1 MPARYL
7 LVDDASAAQQ
17 DVDGEGDP
25 LEQARALTGE
35 CSILYLMVGGGRWCC
50 RLGGSNSSQICRKM
64 MYTIFAL
71 GTAAIL
77 SSVLVISAKN
87 PVHSVL
93 ALVAAYGA
101 TCGIMVQLGVEFMA
115 LLFMIVYVGAIAI
128 LFLFV
133 VMMLNIKLEE
143 LKDNATRYVP
153 IGFLIGFVFIV
164 EVLLILESDL
174 FFSFLPP
181 VAFDM
186 ASAINPPSNII
197 VIGQVLYTDY

>member
-1 MPARYL
+1 
-7 LVDDASAAQQ
+7 
-17 DVDGEGDP
+17 
-25 LEQARALTGE
+25 
-35 CSILYLMVGGGRWCC
+35 
-50 RLGGSNSSQICRKM
+50 M
-64 MYTIFAL
+64 MYTIWAL

-77 SSVLVISAKN
+77 ASVWVISAKN

-101 TCGIMVQLGVEFMA
+101 TSGIMVILGVEFLA

-153 IGFLIGFVFIV
+153 IGLLIGFVFII
-164 EVLLILESDL
+164 ELLLILESEVP
-174 FFSFLPP
+174 FSFSN
-181 VAFDM
+181 FT
-186 ASAINPPSNII
+186 SWTWINPNSNISS
-197 VIGQVLYTDY
+197 IGLVLYTDYWLWMIVASFILLVAMIGAIVLTLHHESSNIRRQDIFGQIASTTKIETI

>member
-1 MPARYL
+1 
-7 LVDDASAAQQ
+7 
-17 DVDGEGDP
+17 
-25 LEQARALTGE
+25 
-35 CSILYLMVGGGRWCC
+35 
-50 RLGGSNSSQICRKM
+50 M
-64 MYTIFAL
+64 MYTILAL

-101 TCGIMVQLGVEFMA
+101 TCGIMVILGVEFMA

-164 EVLLILESDL
+164 EVLLILESEIY
-174 FFSFLPP
+174 FSFLPSSLS
-181 VAFDM
+181 F
-186 ASAINPPSNII
+186 SFLNPPSNIS
-197 VIGQVLYTDY
+197 VIGQVLYTDYWVWMIIASFILLVAMIGAIVLTLHHESSHVRRQDIFGQISSSSTLPLF

>member
-1 MPARYL
+1 MK
-7 LVDDASAAQQ
+7 
-17 DVDGEGDP
+17 
-25 LEQARALTGE
+25 
-35 CSILYLMVGGGRWCC
+35 
-50 RLGGSNSSQICRKM
+50 RKM
-64 MYTIFAL
+64 MYTIWAL
-71 GTAAIL
+71 GTIAIL

-101 TCGIMVQLGVEFMA
+101 TCGIMVLLGVEFLA

-153 IGFLIGFVFIV
+153 IGLIIGLVFIV
-164 EVLLILESDL
+164 EVLIILESDISFVAPL
-174 FFSFLPP
+174 DAPFNFLPL
-181 VAFDM
+181 
-186 ASAINPPSNII
+186 SNIQT
-197 VIGQVLYTDY
+197 IGQILYTDYWLLMIVASLILLVAMIGAIVLTLQQQQNETSSVRRQDIFGQISTSNQLWA

>member
-1 MPARYL
+1 
-7 LVDDASAAQQ
+7 
-17 DVDGEGDP
+17 
-25 LEQARALTGE
+25 
-35 CSILYLMVGGGRWCC
+35 
-50 RLGGSNSSQICRKM
+50 
-64 MYTIFAL
+64 MYTIWIL

-101 TCGIMVQLGVEFMA
+101 TCGIMVILGVEFMA

-143 LKDNATRYVP
+143 LKDNATRYMP
-153 IGFLIGFVFIV
+153 IGILIGLVFIV
-164 EVLLILESDL
+164 EVLLILESEIY
-174 FFSFLPP
+174 FSFDSSHSFSSIIPL
-181 VAFDM
+181 
-186 ASAINPPSNII
+186 SNLL
-197 VIGQVLYTDY
+197 VLGQVLYTEFFIFMILASLILLIAMIGAIVLTLNHESSHVRRQDIFGQISTSTTVPLF